1 MPNLTLAIDDS
12 LLLEAR
18 RLALDRRT
26 SVNQLVRDYLATLVS
41 EQHARQSARS
51 RLKSALARSV
61 VEVGP
66 ESLKRQDLYER

>member
-41 EQHARQSARS
+41 EQHARRGARS
-51 RLKSALARSV
+51 RLKSALGRGV
-61 VEVGP
+61 VEIGP
-66 ESLKRQDLYER
+66 EPLKREDLYER

>member
-26 SVNQLVRDYLATLVS
+26 SVNQLVRDYLAGLVS
-41 EQHARQSARS
+41 EQHARQRARS

-66 ESLKRQDLYER
+66 KSLKREDFYER

>member
-1 MPNLTLAIDDS
+1 MPNLTLAIDDN

-41 EQHARQSARS
+41 EQHARQTARS
-51 RLKSALARSV
+51 RLKAALRQSV

-66 ESLKRQDLYER
+66 KSLKREDLYAR

>member
-41 EQHARQSARS
+41 EQHARQRSRS

-66 ESLKRQDLYER
+66 TSLKREDLYER

>member
-1 MPNLTLAIDDS
+1 MPNLTLAIDDN

-41 EQHARQSARS
+41 EQHARQRARS
-51 RLKSALARSV
+51 RLKSALARGV

-66 ESLKRQDLYER
+66 ASLKREDLYER